1 MSPKKILI
9 VTGIVV
15 IIAVSA
21 IMFFLLPQKE
31 KTVSQEPT
39 QNGESAIPAVLPS
52 QTESSGNLENIAKA
66 RKIFENITQETISDK
81 TKKDGSKK
89 VDFKDQKGNP
99 ILLSDFE
106 SALGVEIYPKFQE
119 YLNNG
124 YQVFYCPGTDGKKEF
139 GIYLE
144 YDMEKLYRGFTY
156 DVLDMMKNWEASILP
171 NLHTVLFPDI
181 DFSEDDLNQ
190 KIEFRDGKY
199 RYAKMN
205 LPGGEKGSINY
216 DAIES
221 GIIIAASPFCLDNV
235 HQYYEP
241 IMPQP

>member
-31 KTVSQEPT
+31 KIVSQEPT
-39 QNGESAIPAVLPS
+39 QNQESAIPASLPS
-52 QTESSGNLENIAKA
+52 QTEPSGNLENVEKA
-66 RKIFENITQETISDK
+66 RKIFENITHETIFDK

-99 ILLSDFE
+99 ISLSDFE
-106 SALGVEIYPKFQE
+106 SALGVEIDPKLQE
-119 YLNNG
+119 YLNDG
-124 YQVFYCPGTDGKKEF
+124 YQVFYCPGAGGKKEF
-139 GIYLE
+139 GVFLE
-144 YDMEKLYRGFTY
+144 YNQEEVYRGFSY
-156 DVLDMMKNWEASILP
+156 DVLDMMKGWENTIFP

-190 KIEFRDGKY
+190 KIEFRNGKY
-199 RYAKMN
+199 RYAEMN

-216 DAIES
+216 DAVEI
-221 GIIIAASPFCLDNV
+221 GIIIAASPSCLDKV

-241 IMPQP
+241 IEP